1 MENRYLLKDD
11 KLNNFIPVPLSLL
24 DSKLSSTTLLVYGCL
39 IGRGILSQ
47 RNGWYDQNG
56 AIYVRYTAPQLAKD
70 LGKGKSTVKASL
82 KELES
87 AGLIE
92 RRRMG
97 LTMTNIFIKVPWT
110 SESGQYSDHIGQK
123 SDLHKP
129 ENNTYRG
136 QNSSPSEVR
145 KPDPSKYK
153 RVNKTFNNREY
164 IVREGESF

>member
-1 MENRYLLKDD
+1 MENRYLRKDD
-11 KLNNFIPVPLSLL
+11 KLNNFIPIPLSLL

-39 IGRGILSQ
+39 LGRGILSQ
-47 RNGWYDQNG
+47 KNGWYDQNG
-56 AIYVRYTAPQLAKD
+56 AIYVRYTAPQLARD

-82 KELES
+82 KALET

-97 LTMTNIFIKVPWT
+97 LTMTNIYIKVPCS
-110 SESGQYSDHIGQK
+110 SESGQYSDHAGQK
-123 SDLHKP
+123 SDLPKP
-129 ENNTYRG
+129 ENKTYSG

-145 KPDPSKYK
+145 KLDPSKYN
-153 RVNKTFNNREY
+153 RINNGTYHKEY